1 MINNSTNLINKIIHK
16 INISSKSCIIIILV
30 YIFDISLANRVVG
43 YYPNWVSSQMAASSI
58 NYEVVTHV
66 NHAFAW
72 PDESGNI
79 LSYNNMLSLDFCQTI
94 QSNGAKVILSL
105 GGWGND
111 VGFRTVSASSEL
123 RELFIDNLINIV
135 DTYGYNGVDLDW
147 EHPTSNIDRQ
157 NLNLLVSEM
166 DSVFNSHNPDLL
178 ITMAVPI
185 SNWSGQWYDFS
196 FLRFYI
202 DFFNAMTY
210 DIHGGWSSNAGH
222 NSPLFSSPSG
232 DPDGS
237 CETGIDY
244 LVYSRGIPS
253 EQINLGLPFW
263 GKKYNATDINMPFT
277 GEVVDKLYSEIPSL
291 INNGWSYEWDST
303 AYAPYLKKDDGTK
316 IITFDNEESIKYKC
330 DFAHNRGLGGV
341 MIWALSYDLVQ
352 SEQRLINSIKENYLF
367 LEYNTENLLPN
378 NFSMKS
384 YPNPFN
390 SNNTIE
396 LDLKSDENISINLIS
411 LNGSFIG
418 ELINQNIS
426 KGKFYLKWDMKDFS
440 SKVGSGVFFIRASS
454 NNNQIVK
461 KIIYLK

>member
-1 MINNSTNLINKIIHK
+1 MHIISK
-16 INISSKSCIIIILV
+16 LGLKFLLFFISNFL
-30 YIFDISLANRVVG
+30 LANRVVG
-43 YYPNWVSSQMAASSI
+43 YYPDWVSNQMTASSI

-66 NHAFAW
+66 NHSFAW

-79 LSYNNMLSLDFCQTI
+79 LSYNNMFNSNFCQTI
-94 QSNGAKVILSL
+94 QSNGAKVLLSL

-111 VGFRTVSASSEL
+111 VGFRTVSASPEL
-123 RELFIDNLINIV
+123 RELFIDNLLNVV

-147 EHPTSNIDRQ
+147 EHPTSIADRQ
-157 NLNLLVSEM
+157 NLNFLVSEM
-166 DSVFNSHNPDLL
+166 DSIFNNHNPDLL

-210 DIHGGWSSNAGH
+210 DIHGGWSSDAGH
-222 NSPLFSSPSG
+222 NSPLFSSPAG
-232 DPDGS
+232 DSDGS
-237 CETGIDY
+237 CKTGIDY
-244 LVYSRGIPS
+244 LVYSRGIPPG
-253 EQINLGLPFW
+253 QINLGLPFW

-291 INNGWSYEWDST
+291 INNGWSYEWDSI
-303 AYAPYLKKDDGTK
+303 AYSPYLKKDDGTK
-316 IITFDNEESIKYKC
+316 IITFDDEESIKYKC
-330 DFAHNRGLGGV
+330 DFAHTRSLGGV

-352 SEQRLINSIKENYLF
+352 GEQRLIQSIKENYLS
-367 LEYNTENLLPN
+367 LESNSENLVPN
-378 NFSMKS
+378 TFSMKA

-390 SNNTIE
+390 SKNTIE
-396 LDLKSDENISINLIS
+396 LDLRSDENISISLIS
-411 LNGSFIG
+411 LNGGFVG
-418 ELINQNIS
+418 ELLNKNIS

-440 SKVGSGVFFIRASS
+440 SKVSSGVLFIKASG
-454 NNNQIVK
+454 NKNQIVK